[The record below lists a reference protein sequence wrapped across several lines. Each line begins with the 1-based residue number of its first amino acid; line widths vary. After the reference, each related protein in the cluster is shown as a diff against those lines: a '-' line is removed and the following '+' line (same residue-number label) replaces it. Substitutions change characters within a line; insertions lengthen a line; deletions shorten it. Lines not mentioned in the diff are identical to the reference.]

1 MEIVKDQVTEQI
13 KLVARY
19 RKAKKIALLLI
30 AMGGNVESVKQLGAS
45 EMGRTLA
52 ANAAKTHV
60 PSDITWAL
68 VVALVEEVTA

>member
-1 MEIVKDQVTEQI
+1 M
-13 KLVARY
+13 ARY

-60 PSDITWAL
+60 PS
-68 VVALVEEVTA
+68 EVTWHLVNEMVTEILDPK